1 MFDVCEIF
9 PSFFKSLLIH
19 KGQGLSLVKA
29 SDLRDA
35 VKKLDEGMKGSMI
48 DYVIASVA
56 ETPIMDVY
64 PFKAKAE

>member
-29 SDLRDA
+29 SDLSSRMMLKPKTA
-35 VKKLDEGMKGSMI
+35 
-48 DYVIASVA
+48 VA
-56 ETPIMDVY
+56 ENISKVHLSVFCMPVPTP
-64 PFKAKAE
+64 FETLC